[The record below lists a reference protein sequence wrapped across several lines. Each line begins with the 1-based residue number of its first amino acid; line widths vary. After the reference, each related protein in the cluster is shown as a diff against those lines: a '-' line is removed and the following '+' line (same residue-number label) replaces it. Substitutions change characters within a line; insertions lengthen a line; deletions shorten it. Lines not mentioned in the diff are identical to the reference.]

1 MVNPL
6 QSLRLPL
13 GHPLVEKLCDK
24 SLKDGVKF
32 NEEIPINFKKEVL
45 EEDKIKFKQALRV
58 LHAIVNNET
67 SLRYLSEENQKFI
80 EDLAQAKKIAN
91 EQIEK
96 TLEIV
101 STSDVDVD
109 FEKFKNLMLNVDFVA
124 VGLKSYSQSQLLDLN
139 GGHWDLE
146 VPGLSKERVTFR
158 FDNLPKDSS
167 DKEMDFYARSS
178 LKDLNKGVVAIDF
191 GTKSTTASYMDKMGT
206 YRLLSIGGL
215 VDDASLTK
223 FENPTIMEFRHKEK
237 FITGYDALDHRPF
250 TEKNDIEVAQE
261 AQKNAAGVKGNDL
274 YRFFSQLKQ
283 WAGADEKLNFRDFK
297 EDFSLES
304 FTNCTDFNP
313 IEIYAYYI
321 GRCINNMHNGVF
333 LKYFLS
339 YPIKYEKH
347 QAEKIRE
354 SFEKGLKKSLPRHV
368 FDDEKTAKTFKVEL
382 RASEPCAY
390 AISALKSYGFF
401 KSDKLDK
408 SIYYGVFDFGGGT
421 TDFDFGKW
429 EKSANPK
436 FLYKM
441 THFSSGGD
449 KYLGGENLLEL
460 LAWETYA
467 KNFQELKAK
476 DVVIAKPNYD
486 RIDTQRFGSFM
497 QNSSGARLNLQT
509 IASQLRPFLENLD
522 ANIIE
527 AIEENE
533 NFEIEG
539 FEKDLKAQL
548 LDRNGVETD
557 CDLKVDCKELL
568 NLLKDKINEGVANF
582 FAGFSKVMA
591 ENIIEAI
598 EENENFEIEGFEKD
612 LKAQLL
618 DRNGVETDCD
628 LKVDCK
634 ELLNLLKD
642 KINEG
647 VANFFAGFSKVMAE
661 NIDDQCRAFHIFL
674 GGNAS
679 RSVLVKQA
687 FENAKEKQLKDYH
700 QKTSKDDFKFIIY
713 EPLGTEASDKQI
725 LELTGEDVSNTPAYL
740 KPTSKTGVAF
750 GLLESR
756 DKAKGIERL
765 SISSNPVFKYDLGIE
780 IEGKFHAKIHRDS
793 LKPNEYQIFQTKE
806 EWGGFDELEIRYS
819 DKSLANTNTLNIQ
832 DTQMI
837 CIALEEVEEVDVK
850 VCCVDSQS
858 IKVGL
863 FKDGQL
869 IYESEVEK
877 L

>member
-1 MVNPL
+1 MVKEK
-6 QSLRLPL
+6 SLELPL
-13 GHPLVEKLCDK
+13 GHPLVEKLCDR

-32 NEEIPINFKKEVL
+32 NEEIPIHFKKEVS
-45 EEDKIKFKQALRV
+45 EEEKIKFKQALRA
-58 LHAIVNNET
+58 LHAIVNNEA
-67 SLRYLSEENQKFI
+67 SSRYLSDENQKFI
-80 EDLAQAKKIAN
+80 EGLAQADKITN
-91 EQIEK
+91 EKIEK

-101 STSDVDVD
+101 SYSDVDVD
-109 FEKFKNLMLNVDFVA
+109 LEKFSDMMLNVDNIA
-124 VGLKSYSQSQLLDLN
+124 VGLKSYSQSQLLDLD

-146 VPGLSKERVTFR
+146 APSAPKERVTFR
-158 FDNLPKDSS
+158 FDNLPKDNSN
-167 DKEMDFYARSS
+167 KEMDFYARSS
-178 LKDLNKGVVAIDF
+178 LKDLKKGVVAIDF
-191 GTKSTTASYMDKMGT
+191 GTKSTTASYMDETGT

-223 FENPTIMEFRHKEK
+223 FENPTIMEFRHKKK
-237 FITGYDALDHRPF
+237 FLKDYNALNHRPF
-250 TEKNDIEVAQE
+250 TEKNDIEVAHE

-283 WAGADEKLNFRDFK
+283 WAGADEKQNFRDFK

-304 FTNCTDFNP
+304 FANCTDFNP

-321 GRCINNMHNGVF
+321 GRCINNMQNGVF

-354 SFEKGLKKSLPRHV
+354 SFERGLKKSLPRHV

-401 KSDKLDK
+401 KSEKLDK
-408 SIYYGVFDFGGGT
+408 PVYYGVFDFGGGT

-436 FLYKM
+436 FAYKM

-460 LAWETYA
+460 LAFEAYGQ
-467 KNFQELKAK
+467 NFQTLKAK
-476 DVVIAKPNYD
+476 DIVIAKPNYD

-497 QNSSGARLNLQT
+497 QNSREARLNLQE
-509 IASQLRPFLENLD
+509 IASTLRPFLENLD

-533 NFEIEG
+533 EFSIEG
-539 FEKDLKAQL
+539 FEKEFKATL
-548 LDRNGVETD
+548 FNRDGTGTE
-557 CDLKVDCKELL
+557 
-568 NLLKDKINEGVANF
+568 
-582 FAGFSKVMA
+582 
-591 ENIIEAI
+591 
-598 EENENFEIEGFEKD
+598 
-612 LKAQLL
+612 
-618 DRNGVETDCD
+618 CD

-687 FENAKEKQLKDYH
+687 FENAKEKQLKDYQ

-713 EPLGTEASDKQI
+713 EPLGTEKSDKQI
-725 LELTGEDVSNTPAYL
+725 LELTGKDAFEAWGGHG
-740 KPTSKTGVAF
+740 KPTCKTGVAF

-756 DKAKGIERL
+756 NKPNGIEMP
-765 SISSNPVFKYDLGIE
+765 SIDSNPVFKYDLGVE
-780 IEGKFHAKIHRDS
+780 KEGNFHIKISRDS

-819 DKSLANTNTLNIQ
+819 DKPLANTNTLNIQ

-837 CIALEEVEEVDVK
+837 FIALEEVEEVDVK

>member
-1 MVNPL
+1 MANPL
-6 QSLRLPL
+6 QSLRLPI
-13 GHPLVEKLCDK
+13 GHPLVEKLCELFLNNK
-24 SLKDGVKF
+24 AAF
-32 NEEIPINFKKEVL
+32 NEKSKVNFKEEVSKE
-45 EEDKIKFKQALRV
+45 DQIKFKQALQV

-67 SLRYLSEENQKFI
+67 FLRYLSDENPKFI
-80 EDLAQAKKIAN
+80 EDLAQNLVQDKKITN
-91 EQIEK
+91 EKIEK
-96 TLEIV
+96 TLEFV
-101 STSDVDVD
+101 SDNYVYVD
-109 FEKFKNLMLNVDFVA
+109 FEKFKELMLNVDSVA

-146 VPGLSKERVTFR
+146 VHSLSKESVTFR
-158 FDNLPKDSS
+158 FDNLDSNN
-167 DKEMDFYARSS
+167 KEMNFYARSS

-191 GTKSTTASYMDKMGT
+191 GTKSTTASYMDKTGT

-215 VDDASLTK
+215 VDDASPTK
-223 FENPTIMEFRHKEK
+223 FENPTIVEFRHKEN
-237 FITGYDALDHRPF
+237 FLNAYNALDHRPF
-250 TEKNDIEVAQE
+250 TEKNDMEVAHE

-283 WAGADEKLNFRDFK
+283 WAGADEKQNFRDLI
-297 EDFSLES
+297 EDFPLES
-304 FTNCTDFNP
+304 FTNCTGFNP

-354 SFEKGLKKSLPRHV
+354 SFERGLKKSLPRHV
-368 FDDEKTAKTFKVEL
+368 FGDEKTAKTFKVEL

-401 KSDKLDK
+401 KSEKLDK
-408 SIYYGVFDFGGGT
+408 PVYYGVFDFGGGT

-429 EKSANPK
+429 EKSVSPK

-441 THFSSGGD
+441 THFSNGED

-460 LAWETYA
+460 LAFEAYA

-476 DVVIAKPNYD
+476 DIVIAKPNYD

-497 QNSSGARLNLQT
+497 QNSREARLNLQT
-509 IASQLRPFLENLD
+509 IASKLRPFLENLD
-522 ANIIE
+522 ADIIE

-533 NFEIEG
+533 EFSIEG
-539 FEKDLKAQL
+539 FEKDFKTML
-548 LDRNGVETD
+548 LDRNGVET
-557 CDLKVDCKELL
+557 E
-568 NLLKDKINEGVANF
+568 
-582 FAGFSKVMA
+582 
-591 ENIIEAI
+591 
-598 EENENFEIEGFEKD
+598 
-612 LKAQLL
+612 
-618 DRNGVETDCD
+618 CD

-679 RSVLVKQA
+679 KSVLVKQA
-687 FENAKEKQLKDYH
+687 FENAKEKQLKDYK
-700 QKTSKDDFKFIIY
+700 QKTSKNDFKFIIY
-713 EPLGTEASDKQI
+713 EPLGTEKSDKQI
-725 LELTGEDVSNTPAYL
+725 LELTGEDISNTPAYL
-740 KPTSKTGVAF
+740 KPTCKTGVAF

-756 DKAKGIERL
+756 PKAGGIERP

-819 DKSLANTNTLNIQ
+819 DKTLANTNTLNIK

-837 CIALEEVEEVDVK
+837 SIALEEVEEVDVK

-863 FKDGQL
+863 FKDDQL

>member
-1 MVNPL
+1 MVNHL

-13 GHPLVEKLCDK
+13 GHPLVEELCKL

-32 NEEIPINFKKEVL
+32 NEKSKVSYKEEVSK
-45 EEDKIKFKQALRV
+45 EDRTKFEQVLRV

-67 SLRYLSEENQKFI
+67 SLRYLSDENQKFI
-80 EDLAQAKKIAN
+80 EDLAQDKKITN

-109 FEKFKNLMLNVDFVA
+109 FEKFKELMLKVDSVA

-146 VPGLSKERVTFR
+146 VPSAPKESVTFR
-158 FDNLPKDSS
+158 FDNLPKDENN
-167 DKEMDFYARSS
+167 KEMNFYARSS

-191 GTKSTTASYMDKMGT
+191 GTKSTTASYVDKNGD

-215 VDDASLTK
+215 ADDASPTK
-223 FENPTIMEFRHKEK
+223 FENPTIMEFRCKENFLNAYK
-237 FITGYDALDHRPF
+237 ALDYRPF
-250 TEKNDIEVAQE
+250 TEKNDIEVAHE

-283 WAGADEKLNFRDFK
+283 WAGADEKQNFRDLI
-297 EDFSLES
+297 EDFPLES
-304 FTNCTDFNP
+304 FTNCTDLNP

-354 SFEKGLKKSLPRHV
+354 SFERGLKKSLPRHV
-368 FDDEKTAKTFKVEL
+368 FGDEKTAKTFKVEL

-408 SIYYGVFDFGGGT
+408 PVYYGVFDFGGGT

-429 EKSANPK
+429 EKSASPK

-460 LAWETYA
+460 LAWEVYA

-476 DVVIAKPNYD
+476 DIVIAKPNYD

-497 QNSSGARLNLQT
+497 QNSNTVCLNLQT
-509 IASQLRPFLENLD
+509 IASKLRPFLENLD
-522 ANIIE
+522 ADIIE

-533 NFEIEG
+533 EFSIEG
-539 FEKDLKAQL
+539 FEKDFKTML
-548 LDRNGVETD
+548 LDRNGVETE
-557 CDLKVDCKELL
+557 CDLKVDCKEIL
-568 NLLKDKINEGVANF
+568 
-582 FAGFSKVMA
+582 S
-591 ENIIEAI
+591 
-598 EENENFEIEGFEKD
+598 
-612 LKAQLL
+612 
-618 DRNGVETDCD
+618 
-628 LKVDCK
+628 
-634 ELLNLLKD
+634 LLKD

-661 NIDDQCRAFHIFL
+661 NIDPQCNEFYIFL

-679 RSVLVKQA
+679 KSVLVKQA

-713 EPLGTEASDKQI
+713 EPLGTEKSDKQI
-725 LELTGEDVSNTPAYL
+725 LELTGEDVSKIPPYL
-740 KPTSKTGVAF
+740 KPTCKTGVAF

-756 DKAKGIERL
+756 PKAGGIERP

-806 EWGGFDELEIRYS
+806 ERGGFDELEIRYS
-819 DKSLANTNTLNIQ
+819 DKFLANTNTLNIQ

-837 CIALEEVEEVDVK
+837 FIALEEHEEVDVK

-863 FKDGQL
+863 FKDNQL
-869 IYESEVEK
+869 IYESEAEK

>member
-1 MVNPL
+1 MVESL
-6 QSLRLPL
+6 QSLRLPI
-13 GHPLVEKLCDK
+13 GHPLVEILCKL
-24 SLKDGVKF
+24 SLNNKAAF
-32 NEEIPINFKKEVL
+32 NEEAPINFKKEVS
-45 EEDKIKFKQALRV
+45 EEENIKFKQAIRV
-58 LHAIVNNET
+58 LHAIANNET
-67 SLRYLSEENQKFI
+67 SLRYLSDENQKFI
-80 EDLAQAKKIAN
+80 EDLVQAKKIAN

-101 STSDVDVD
+101 SYSDVDVD
-109 FEKFKNLMLNVDFVA
+109 FEKFKEFMLNVDSVA

-146 VPGLSKERVTFR
+146 APSTPKESVTFR

-167 DKEMDFYARSS
+167 GKEMDFYARSS

-191 GTKSTTASYMDKMGT
+191 GTKSTTASYMDENGE

-215 VDDASLTK
+215 VDDTSLTK
-223 FENPTIMEFRHKEK
+223 FENPTIMEFRHRKK
-237 FITGYDALDHRPF
+237 FITEYNVLDHHPF
-250 TEKNDIEVAQE
+250 TEKNDIEVAHE
-261 AQKNAAGVKGNDL
+261 AQKNLSNTQGNHL

-283 WAGADEKLNFRDFK
+283 WAGADEKQNFKDFK
-297 EDFSLES
+297 EDFPLES

-354 SFEKGLKKSLPRHV
+354 SFERGLKKSLPRHV

-401 KSDKLDK
+401 KSEKLDK
-408 SIYYGVFDFGGGT
+408 PIYYGVFDFGGGT

-429 EKSANPK
+429 EKSASPK

-441 THFSSGGD
+441 THFSNGGD

-460 LAWETYA
+460 LAFEAYGQ
-467 KNFQELKAK
+467 NFQTLKEK
-476 DVVIAKPNYD
+476 DIAIAKPNYD

-497 QNSSGARLNLQT
+497 QNSNTALLNLQE
-509 IASQLRPFLENLD
+509 IASTLRPFLENLD
-522 ANIIE
+522 ADIIE

-533 NFEIEG
+533 EFNIEG
-539 FEKDLKAQL
+539 FEKDFKTML
-548 LDRNGVETD
+548 LDRNGVETE

-568 NLLKDKINEGVANF
+568 KF
-582 FAGFSKVMA
+582 
-591 ENIIEAI
+591 
-598 EENENFEIEGFEKD
+598 
-612 LKAQLL
+612 
-618 DRNGVETDCD
+618 
-628 LKVDCK
+628 
-634 ELLNLLKD
+634 LKD

-661 NIDDQCRAFHIFL
+661 NIDPQCNEFYIFL

-687 FENAKEKQLKDYH
+687 FENAKEKQLKYYQ
-700 QKTSKDDFKFIIY
+700 QKTSKEDFTFILY

-725 LELTGEDVSNTPAYL
+725 LELTGEDISKIPPYL
-740 KPTSKTGVAF
+740 KATCKTGVAF

-756 DKAKGIERL
+756 PKAGGIERS
-765 SISSNPVFKYDLGIE
+765 SIDSNPVFKYDLGIE
-780 IEGKFHAKIHRDS
+780 REGKFHTRISRDS

-806 EWGGFDELEIRYS
+806 EWGGFDGLEIRYS
-819 DKSLANTNTLNIQ
+819 DKPLANTNTLDIE
-832 DTQMI
+832 DTQLI
-837 CIALEEVEEVDVK
+837 FIALEEHEEVDVK

-863 FKDGQL
+863 FKDDQL
-869 IYESEVEK
+869 IYESEAEK

>member
-13 GHPLVEKLCDK
+13 GHPLVEKLCK
-24 SLKDGVKF
+24 LSLNNNAAF
-32 NEEIPINFKKEVL
+32 NEKSEVNFKEEVSKE
-45 EEDKIKFKQALRV
+45 DRTKFEQALRV

-67 SLRYLSEENQKFI
+67 SLRYLSDENQKLI
-80 EDLAQAKKIAN
+80 EDLAQNLVQDKKITN
-91 EQIEK
+91 EKIEK

-101 STSDVDVD
+101 SYSDVDVD
-109 FEKFKNLMLNVDFVA
+109 FEAFKEMMLEVDFVA
-124 VGLKSYSQSQLLDLN
+124 VGLKSYDKGLLTDLN
-139 GGHWDLE
+139 RGHWDLE
-146 VPGLSKERVTFR
+146 VPSAPKESVTFR
-158 FDNLPKDSS
+158 FDNLSKDENN
-167 DKEMDFYARSS
+167 KEMNFYARSS

-191 GTKSTTASYMDKMGT
+191 GTKSTTAAYMDENGK

-215 VDDASLTK
+215 VDDASLEK
-223 FENPTIMEFRHKEK
+223 YENPTIMEFRHRKK
-237 FITGYDALDHRPF
+237 FITEYNALDHRPF

-274 YRFFSQLKQ
+274 YRFFSKLKQ
-283 WAGADEKLNFRDFK
+283 WAGADEKQNFRDFK

-460 LAWETYA
+460 LAFEAYA
-467 KNFQELKAK
+467 KNFQTLKAK
-476 DVVIAKPNYD
+476 DIVIAKPNYD

-497 QNSSGARLNLQT
+497 QNSSGAHLNLQT

-533 NFEIEG
+533 EFEIED
-539 FEKDLKAQL
+539 FKKDDIKAQL
-548 LDRNGVETD
+548 LDRNGVETE

-568 NLLKDKINEGVANF
+568 SLLKDKI
-582 FAGFSKVMA
+582 
-591 ENIIEAI
+591 
-598 EENENFEIEGFEKD
+598 D
-612 LKAQLL
+612 
-618 DRNGVETDCD
+618 
-628 LKVDCK
+628 
-634 ELLNLLKD
+634 
-642 KINEG
+642 EG

-661 NIDDQCRAFHIFL
+661 NIDDQCRAFHVFL

-700 QKTSKDDFKFIIY
+700 QKTSKNDFKFIIY

-740 KPTSKTGVAF
+740 KPTCKTGVAF

-756 DKAKGIERL
+756 DKAKGIEIP

-837 CIALEEVEEVDVK
+837 SIALEEHEEVDVK

-863 FKDGQL
+863 FKDNQL

>member
-1 MVNPL
+1 MVNHL
-6 QSLRLPL
+6 KSLELPL
-13 GHPLVEKLCDK
+13 GHPLVEKLCDR

-32 NEEIPINFKKEVL
+32 NEKSEPNFKKEVL
-45 EEDKIKFKQALRV
+45 EEDKIKFNKALRV
-58 LHAIVNNET
+58 LHAIANNET
-67 SLRYLSEENQKFI
+67 SLRYLSDDNQKFL
-80 EDLAQAKKIAN
+80 EDLAQAKKITN

-101 STSDVDVD
+101 SYSDVDVG
-109 FEKFKNLMLNVDFVA
+109 FEAFKDLMLKVDSVA
-124 VGLKSYSQSQLLDLN
+124 VGVGIYSQSQLLDLD

-146 VPGLSKERVTFR
+146 VPSVPKERVTFR
-158 FDNLPKDSS
+158 FDNLDSNG
-167 DKEMDFYARSS
+167 KEMDFYARSS

-191 GTKSTTASYMDKMGT
+191 GTKSTAASYMDETGT

-215 VDDASLTK
+215 VDDASPTK
-223 FENPTIMEFRHKEK
+223 FENPTIMEFKRRGK
-237 FITGYDALDHRPF
+237 FITEYDALDHRPF
-250 TEKNDIEVAQE
+250 TGHDDIEVAHE

-274 YRFFSQLKQ
+274 YRFFSKLKQ
-283 WAGADEKLNFRDFK
+283 WAGADEKQNFRDLI

-304 FTNCTDFNP
+304 FTNCTGFNP

-321 GRCINNMHNGVF
+321 GRSINNMENGVF
-333 LKYFLS
+333 LKYFLY

-354 SFEKGLKKSLPRHV
+354 SFERGLKKSLPRHV

-401 KSDKLDK
+401 KSEKLDK
-408 SIYYGVFDFGGGT
+408 PVYYGVFDFGGGT

-429 EKSANPK
+429 EKSASPK

-449 KYLGGENLLEL
+449 KYLGGENLLEW
-460 LAWETYA
+460 LAWEVYA
-467 KNFQELKAK
+467 KNFQTLKEK
-476 DVVIAKPNYD
+476 DIVIAKPNYD

-533 NFEIEG
+533 NFEIKG
-539 FEKDLKAQL
+539 FEKDFKAML
-548 LDRNGVETD
+548 LDRNGVETE

-568 NLLKDKINEGVANF
+568 SLLKGKIE
-582 FAGFSKVMA
+582 
-591 ENIIEAI
+591 
-598 EENENFEIEGFEKD
+598 
-612 LKAQLL
+612 
-618 DRNGVETDCD
+618 
-628 LKVDCK
+628 
-634 ELLNLLKD
+634 
-642 KINEG
+642 EG

-700 QKTSKDDFKFIIY
+700 QKTSKNDFKFIIY
-713 EPLGTEASDKQI
+713 EPLGTEKSDKQI

-740 KPTSKTGVAF
+740 KPTCKTGVAF

-756 DKAKGIERL
+756 DKAKGIEMP

-819 DKSLANTNTLNIQ
+819 DKSLANTNTLDIK

-837 CIALEEVEEVDVK
+837 SIALEEVEEVDVK

>member
-1 MVNPL
+1 MVTPL
-6 QSLRLPL
+6 KSLKLPI
-13 GHPLVEKLCDK
+13 GHPLVEKLCEL
-24 SLKDGVKF
+24 SLNNKAAF
-32 NEEIPINFKKEVL
+32 NEKSGVNFKEEVSKE
-45 EEDKIKFKQALRV
+45 DRTKFEQALRV

-67 SLRYLSEENQKFI
+67 SLKYLSDDNQKFL
-80 EDLAQAKKIAN
+80 EDLAQAEKITN

-96 TLEIV
+96 ALEIV
-101 STSDVDVD
+101 SYSDVDVD
-109 FEKFKNLMLNVDFVA
+109 FEAFKELMLNVDSVA
-124 VGLKSYSQSQLLDLN
+124 VGLKSYSQSQLLDLD

-146 VPGLSKERVTFR
+146 APGLSKESVTFR
-158 FDNLPKDSS
+158 FDNLPKDEKS
-167 DKEMDFYARSS
+167 KEMNFYARSS
-178 LKDLNKGVVAIDF
+178 LKDLNKGGVVAIDF
-191 GTKSTTASYMDKMGT
+191 GTKSTTASYMDKNGD

-237 FITGYDALDHRPF
+237 FLKDYNALDHRPF
-250 TEKNDIEVAQE
+250 TEKNDIEVTHE

-283 WAGADEKLNFRDFK
+283 WAGADEKRNFRDFEK
-297 EDFSLES
+297 DFSLES

-313 IEIYAYYI
+313 IEIYAYCI
-321 GRCINNMHNGVF
+321 GRCINNMENGVF

-382 RASEPCAY
+382 KASEPCAY

-401 KSDKLDK
+401 KSEKLDK
-408 SIYYGVFDFGGGT
+408 PVYYGVFDFGGGT

-436 FLYKM
+436 FFYKM
-441 THFSSGGD
+441 THFSSGED

-460 LAWETYA
+460 LAFEAYA

-476 DVVIAKPNYD
+476 DIVIAKPNYD

-497 QNSSGARLNLQT
+497 QNSREACLNLQT
-509 IASQLRPFLENLD
+509 IASKLRPFLENLD
-522 ANIIE
+522 ADIIE
-527 AIEENE
+527 AIEESE
-533 NFEIEG
+533 EFEIEG
-539 FEKDLKAQL
+539 FEKEFKVQL
-548 LDRNGVETD
+548 FDRNGGNSISVED
-557 CDLKVDCKELL
+557 FKVDYKELL
-568 NLLKDKINEGVANF
+568 NLLKGKIDDGVANF
-582 FAGFSKVMA
+582 FAGFSKVM
-591 ENIIEAI
+591 
-598 EENENFEIEGFEKD
+598 
-612 LKAQLL
+612 
-618 DRNGVETDCD
+618 T
-628 LKVDCK
+628 
-634 ELLNLLKD
+634 
-642 KINEG
+642 
-647 VANFFAGFSKVMAE
+647 E

-679 RSVLVKQA
+679 KSVLVKQA
-687 FENAKEKQLKDYH
+687 FENAKEKQLKDYK
-700 QKTSKDDFKFIIY
+700 QKTSKDDFTFIIY
-713 EPLGTEASDKQI
+713 EPLGTEKSDKQI

-740 KPTSKTGVAF
+740 KPTCKTGVAF

-756 DKAKGIERL
+756 PKAGGIERP
-765 SISSNPVFKYDLGIE
+765 SIDSNPVFKYDLGIE
-780 IEGKFHAKIHRDS
+780 REGKFHTRISRDS

-806 EWGGFDELEIRYS
+806 EWGGFDGLEIRYS
-819 DKSLANTNTLNIQ
+819 DKPLANTNTLDIE
-832 DTQMI
+832 DTQLI
-837 CIALEEVEEVDVK
+837 FIALEEHEEVDVK
-850 VCCVDSQS
+850 VCSIDSQS

-869 IYESEVEK
+869 IYESEAEK

>member
-1 MVNPL
+1 MVKEK
-6 QSLRLPL
+6 SLELPL
-13 GHPLVEKLCDK
+13 SHPLVEKLCDL

-32 NEEIPINFKKEVL
+32 NEKSEPNFKKEVL

-58 LHAIVNNET
+58 LHAIANNEA
-67 SLRYLSEENQKFI
+67 SLRYLSDDNQKFL
-80 EDLAQAKKIAN
+80 ENLAQAEKIAN

-101 STSDVDVD
+101 SISDVDVD
-109 FEKFKNLMLNVDFVA
+109 FEKFKDLMLNVDNIA
-124 VGLKSYSQSQLLDLN
+124 VGVGSYSQSQLLDLN

-146 VPGLSKERVTFR
+146 VPSLPKERVTFR
-158 FDNLPKDSS
+158 FDNLPKDNNN
-167 DKEMDFYARSS
+167 KEMDFYARSS
-178 LKDLNKGVVAIDF
+178 LKDLKKGVVAIDF
-191 GTKSTTASYMDKMGT
+191 GTKSTTASYMDETGT
-206 YRLLSIGGL
+206 YRLLSIGGD

-223 FENPTIMEFRHKEK
+223 FENPTIVEFRHRGK

-250 TEKNDIEVAQE
+250 TEKNDMEVSHE

-283 WAGADEKLNFRDFK
+283 WAGADEKQNFRDLI
-297 EDFSLES
+297 EDFPLES

-321 GRCINNMHNGVF
+321 GRCINNMQNGVF

-339 YPIKYEKH
+339 YPIKYEEH

-354 SFEKGLKKSLPRHV
+354 SFERGLKKSLPRHV
-368 FDDEKTAKTFKVEL
+368 FDDEKTAKRFKVEL
-382 RASEPCAY
+382 KASEPCTY

-408 SIYYGVFDFGGGT
+408 PIYYGVFDFGGGT

-429 EKSANPK
+429 EKSASPK

-441 THFSSGGD
+441 THFSGGGD
-449 KYLGGENLLEL
+449 KYLGSENLLEL
-460 LAWETYA
+460 LAFEAYGQ
-467 KNFQELKAK
+467 NFQTLKEK
-476 DVVIAKPNYD
+476 DIVIAKPNYD

-497 QNSSGARLNLQT
+497 QNSSGARLNLQE
-509 IASQLRPFLENLD
+509 IASKLRPFLENLD
-522 ANIIE
+522 ADIIE

-533 NFEIEG
+533 NFEIEN
-539 FEKDLKAQL
+539 FEKDFKTMLF
-548 LDRNGVETD
+548 DRNGGNSISVED
-557 CDLKVDCKELL
+557 FKVDCKELL
-568 NLLKDKINEGVANF
+568 NLLKGKIE
-582 FAGFSKVMA
+582 
-591 ENIIEAI
+591 
-598 EENENFEIEGFEKD
+598 
-612 LKAQLL
+612 
-618 DRNGVETDCD
+618 
-628 LKVDCK
+628 
-634 ELLNLLKD
+634 
-642 KINEG
+642 EG

-661 NIDDQCRAFHIFL
+661 NIDDQCRSFHIFL

-687 FENAKEKQLKDYH
+687 FENAKEKQLKDYK

-740 KPTSKTGVAF
+740 KPTCKTGVAF

-756 DKAKGIERL
+756 PKAGGIERP
-765 SISSNPVFKYDLGIE
+765 SIDSNPVFKYDLGIE

-819 DKSLANTNTLNIQ
+819 DKALANTNTLDIK
-832 DTQMI
+832 DTQLI
-837 CIALEEVEEVDVK
+837 SIVLEEVEEVDVK

-869 IYESEVEK
+869 IYESEAEK

>member
-13 GHPLVEKLCDK
+13 GHPLVEKLCDL

-32 NEEIPINFKKEVL
+32 NEKSGVNFKEEVS
-45 EEDKIKFKQALRV
+45 EEDKIKFKQVLRV

-67 SLRYLSEENQKFI
+67 SLRYLSDENQKFL
-80 EDLAQAKKIAN
+80 EDLAQAKKITN
-91 EQIEK
+91 EKIEK

-101 STSDVDVD
+101 SYSDVDVD
-109 FEKFKNLMLNVDFVA
+109 FEKFKELMLNVDNIA
-124 VGLKSYSQSQLLDLN
+124 VGLKSYSQSQLLDLG

-146 VPGLSKERVTFR
+146 VPSASKESVTFR
-158 FDNLPKDSS
+158 FDNLDSS
-167 DKEMDFYARSS
+167 EKEMNFYARSS
-178 LKDLNKGVVAIDF
+178 LKDLKKGVVAIDF
-191 GTKSTTASYMDKMGT
+191 GTKSTTASYMDKNGD

-215 VDDASLTK
+215 VDDTSLTK
-223 FENPTIMEFRHKEK
+223 FENPTIMEFRYKEN
-237 FITGYDALDHRPF
+237 FLNAYNVLDHRPF
-250 TEKNDIEVAQE
+250 TEKNDIGVVHE
-261 AQKNAAGVKGNDL
+261 AQTNAAGVKGNGL
-274 YRFFSQLKQ
+274 YRFFSKLKQ
-283 WAGADEKLNFRDFK
+283 WAGADEKQNFRDLE

-321 GRCINNMHNGVF
+321 GRCINNMENGVF

-354 SFEKGLKKSLPRHV
+354 SFERGLKKSLPRHV
-368 FDDEKTAKTFKVEL
+368 FDDEKTAKTFKMEL

-401 KSDKLDK
+401 KSEKLDK
-408 SIYYGVFDFGGGT
+408 PIYYGVFDFGGGT

-429 EKSANPK
+429 EKSTSPK
-436 FLYKM
+436 FAYKM

-460 LAWETYA
+460 LAWEAYA
-467 KNFQELKAK
+467 KNFQTLKEK
-476 DVVIAKPNYD
+476 DIIIAKPNYD

-497 QNSSGARLNLQT
+497 QNSREVRLNLQE

-522 ANIIE
+522 ADIADIIE

-533 NFEIEG
+533 KFSIED
-539 FEKDLKAQL
+539 FEKDFKTTL
-548 LDRNGVETD
+548 LDRNGVET
-557 CDLKVDCKELL
+557 E
-568 NLLKDKINEGVANF
+568 
-582 FAGFSKVMA
+582 
-591 ENIIEAI
+591 
-598 EENENFEIEGFEKD
+598 
-612 LKAQLL
+612 
-618 DRNGVETDCD
+618 CD

-679 RSVLVKQA
+679 RSALVKQA
-687 FENAKEKQLKDYH
+687 FENAKEKQLKDYQ
-700 QKTSKDDFKFIIY
+700 QKTSKDDFTFIIY
-713 EPLGTEASDKQI
+713 EPLGTEKSDKQI
-725 LELTGEDVSNTPAYL
+725 LDLTGEYVSNTPAYL
-740 KPTSKTGVAF
+740 KPTCKTGVAF
-750 GLLESR
+750 WLLESR
-756 DKAKGIERL
+756 DKAKGIEMP

-793 LKPNEYQIFQTKE
+793 LKPNEYQIF
-806 EWGGFDELEIRYS
+806 
-819 DKSLANTNTLNIQ
+819 
-832 DTQMI
+832 
-837 CIALEEVEEVDVK
+837 
-850 VCCVDSQS
+850 
-858 IKVGL
+858 
-863 FKDGQL
+863 
-869 IYESEVEK
+869 
-877 L
+877 

>member
-13 GHPLVEKLCDK
+13 GHPLVEKLCK
-24 SLKDGVKF
+24 LSLNNKAAF
-32 NEEIPINFKKEVL
+32 NEKSGVNFKEEVSKE
-45 EEDKIKFKQALRV
+45 DQTKFKKALRV
-58 LHAIVNNET
+58 LETIKNNST
-67 SLRYLSEENQKFI
+67 SLRYLSDENQKFI
-80 EDLAQAKKIAN
+80 EDLEQDLAQDKKITN
-91 EQIEK
+91 EKIEK

-101 STSDVDVD
+101 SYSDVDVD
-109 FEKFKNLMLNVDFVA
+109 FENFKESMLNVDFVA

-146 VPGLSKERVTFR
+146 VPSASKESVTFR
-158 FDNLPKDSS
+158 FDNLPKDNK
-167 DKEMDFYARSS
+167 DKEMNFYARSS

-191 GTKSTTASYMDKMGT
+191 GTKSTTASYMDKTGT
-206 YRLLSIGGL
+206 YRLLSIGGN
-215 VDDASLTK
+215 VDNASLAK
-223 FENPTIMEFRHKEK
+223 FENPTIMEFRYKEN
-237 FITGYDALDHRPF
+237 FLNAYNALKHRPF
-250 TEKNDIEVAQE
+250 TEKNHIEVAHE
-261 AQKNAAGVKGNDL
+261 VQKNLLGAQSNHL

-321 GRCINNMHNGVF
+321 GRCINNMENGVF

-354 SFEKGLKKSLPRHV
+354 SFERGLKKSLPRHV

-401 KSDKLDK
+401 KSEKLDK
-408 SIYYGVFDFGGGT
+408 PVYYGVFDFGGGT

-436 FLYKM
+436 FAYKM

-460 LAWETYA
+460 LAWEVYA

-497 QNSSGARLNLQT
+497 QNSREACLNLQE
-509 IASQLRPFLENLD
+509 IASKLRPFLENLD
-522 ANIIE
+522 ADIIE

-533 NFEIEG
+533 NFEIEN
-539 FEKDLKAQL
+539 FEKDFKAML
-548 LDRNGVETD
+548 LDRNGVET
-557 CDLKVDCKELL
+557 E
-568 NLLKDKINEGVANF
+568 
-582 FAGFSKVMA
+582 
-591 ENIIEAI
+591 
-598 EENENFEIEGFEKD
+598 
-612 LKAQLL
+612 
-618 DRNGVETDCD
+618 CD

-679 RSVLVKQA
+679 KSVLVKQA
-687 FENAKEKQLKDYH
+687 FENAKEEQLKDYK
-700 QKTSKDDFKFIIY
+700 QKTSKEDFTFILY

-725 LELTGEDVSNTPAYL
+725 LELTGEDVSKIPPYL
-740 KPTSKTGVAF
+740 KPTCKTGVAF

-756 DKAKGIERL
+756 DKAKGIEMP
-765 SISSNPVFKYDLGIE
+765 SIDSNPVFKYDLGIE

-819 DKSLANTNTLNIQ
+819 DKALANTNTLSIQ

-837 CIALEEVEEVDVK
+837 SIALEEHEEVDVK

-863 FKDGQL
+863 FKDDQL
-869 IYESEVEK
+869 IYESEAEK

>member
-1 MVNPL
+1 MVKPL
-6 QSLRLPL
+6 QSLELPL
-13 GHPLVEKLCDK
+13 GHPLVEKLCEL
-24 SLKDGVKF
+24 SLNNKAAF
-32 NEEIPINFKKEVL
+32 NEKIEVNFKEEVS

-67 SLRYLSEENQKFI
+67 SLRYLSDENQKFL
-80 EDLAQAKKIAN
+80 EDLAQAKKITN
-91 EQIEK
+91 EKIEK

-101 STSDVDVD
+101 STSDVHVD
-109 FEKFKNLMLNVDFVA
+109 FEKFKNLMLNVDSVA
-124 VGLKSYSQSQLLDLN
+124 VGLKSYSQNQLLDLD

-146 VPGLSKERVTFR
+146 APSTPKERVTFR
-158 FDNLPKDSS
+158 FDNLDPNG
-167 DKEMDFYARSS
+167 KEMHFYARSS
-178 LKDLNKGVVAIDF
+178 LKDLKKGVVAIDF
-191 GTKSTTASYMDKMGT
+191 GTKSTTASYMDETGT
-206 YRLLSIGGL
+206 YRLLSIGGD
-215 VDDASLTK
+215 VDDASPTK
-223 FENPTIMEFRHKEK
+223 FENPTIMEFRHIKK
-237 FITGYDALDHRPF
+237 FITEYDALDHRPF
-250 TEKNDIEVAQE
+250 TEKNDIEVAHE
-261 AQKNAAGVKGNDL
+261 AQKNASGVKGNDL
-274 YRFFSQLKQ
+274 YRFFSKLKQ
-283 WAGADEKLNFRDFK
+283 WAGADEKQNFRDL
-297 EDFSLES
+297 EENFSLES

-321 GRCINNMHNGVF
+321 GRCINNMENGVF

-354 SFEKGLKKSLPRHV
+354 SFERGLKKSLPRHV

-401 KSDKLDK
+401 KSEKLDK
-408 SIYYGVFDFGGGT
+408 PVYYGVFDFGGGT

-436 FLYKM
+436 FFYKM

-449 KYLGGENLLEL
+449 KYLGGENLLEW
-460 LAWETYA
+460 LAWEAYA

-476 DVVIAKPNYD
+476 DIVIAKPNYD

-533 NFEIEG
+533 NFEIEN
-539 FEKDLKAQL
+539 FEKDFKTMLF
-548 LDRNGVETD
+548 DRNGVETE

-568 NLLKDKINEGVANF
+568 SLLKGKIE
-582 FAGFSKVMA
+582 
-591 ENIIEAI
+591 
-598 EENENFEIEGFEKD
+598 
-612 LKAQLL
+612 
-618 DRNGVETDCD
+618 
-628 LKVDCK
+628 
-634 ELLNLLKD
+634 
-642 KINEG
+642 EG

-661 NIDDQCRAFHIFL
+661 NIDDQCRAFHVFL
-674 GGNAS
+674 GGNVS
-679 RSVLVKQA
+679 RSALVKQA

-700 QKTSKDDFKFIIY
+700 QKTSKNDFKFIIY
-713 EPLGTEASDKQI
+713 EPLGTEKSDKQI

-740 KPTSKTGVAF
+740 KPTCKTGVAF

-756 DKAKGIERL
+756 DKAKGIERP

-819 DKSLANTNTLNIQ
+819 DKSLANTNTLDIK

-837 CIALEEVEEVDVK
+837 SIALEEIEEVDVK

-863 FKDGQL
+863 FKDDQL

>member
-1 MVNPL
+1 MMVKEK
-6 QSLRLPL
+6 SLELPL
-13 GHPLVEKLCDK
+13 GHPLVEKLCDQ
-24 SLKDGVKF
+24 SLKDGVKS
-32 NEEIPINFKKEVL
+32 NEKIEPNFKKEVP

-58 LHAIVNNET
+58 LHVIVNNEA
-67 SLRYLSEENQKFI
+67 SSRYLSDDNQKFL
-80 EDLAQAKKIAN
+80 ESLAQAEKIAN

-101 STSDVDVD
+101 SDSDVDVG
-109 FEKFKNLMLNVDFVA
+109 FEAFKDLMLNVDNIA
-124 VGLKSYSQSQLLDLN
+124 VGLKSYSQSQLFDLD

-146 VPGLSKERVTFR
+146 APSLPKERVTFR
-158 FDNLPKDSS
+158 FDNLDPS

-178 LKDLNKGVVAIDF
+178 LKDLKKGVVAIDF
-191 GTKSTTASYMDKMGT
+191 GTKSTTASYMDETGT
-206 YRLLSIGGL
+206 YRLLSIGGD
-215 VDDASLTK
+215 VDDASPTK
-223 FENPTIMEFRHKEK
+223 FENPTIVEFRHRKK
-237 FITGYDALDHRPF
+237 FITEYNALDHRPF
-250 TEKNDIEVAQE
+250 TEHNDIEVAHE
-261 AQKNAAGVKGNDL
+261 SQKNAEGVKGNDL
-274 YRFFSQLKQ
+274 YRFFSKLKQ
-283 WAGADEKLNFRDFK
+283 WAGADEKQNFRDLE

-304 FTNCTDFNP
+304 FTHCTDFNP

-354 SFEKGLKKSLPRHV
+354 SFERGLKKSLLRHV

-382 RASEPCAY
+382 KASEPCAY

-401 KSDKLDK
+401 KSEKLDK
-408 SIYYGVFDFGGGT
+408 PIYYGVFDFGGGT

-460 LAWETYA
+460 LAFEAYA
-467 KNFQELKAK
+467 QNFQTLKEK
-476 DVVIAKPNYD
+476 DIAIAKPNYD

-497 QNSSGARLNLQT
+497 QNSREARLNLQE
-509 IASQLRPFLENLD
+509 IASKLRPFLENLD
-522 ANIIE
+522 AHIIE

-533 NFEIEG
+533 EFSIEG
-539 FEKDLKAQL
+539 FEKDDIKAQL
-548 LDRNGVETD
+548 FDRNEVET
-557 CDLKVDCKELL
+557 E
-568 NLLKDKINEGVANF
+568 
-582 FAGFSKVMA
+582 
-591 ENIIEAI
+591 
-598 EENENFEIEGFEKD
+598 
-612 LKAQLL
+612 
-618 DRNGVETDCD
+618 CD

-679 RSVLVKQA
+679 RSVLVKQV
-687 FENAKEKQLKDYH
+687 FENAKEKQLKDYK
-700 QKTSKDDFKFIIY
+700 QKTSKDDFTFIIY

-740 KPTSKTGVAF
+740 KPTCKTGVAF

-756 DKAKGIERL
+756 DKAKGIEMP

-837 CIALEEVEEVDVK
+837 FIALEEVEEVDVK

-863 FKDGQL
+863 FKDDQL
-869 IYESEVEK
+869 IYESEAEK

>member
-1 MVNPL
+1 MVTPL
-6 QSLRLPL
+6 KSLKLPI
-13 GHPLVEKLCDK
+13 GHPLVGILCKL
-24 SLKDGVKF
+24 SLNNKAVF
-32 NEEIPINFKKEVL
+32 NEEAPINFKKEVS
-45 EEDKIKFKQALRV
+45 EEEKIKFKQALRA
-58 LHAIVNNET
+58 LHAIVNNEA
-67 SLRYLSEENQKFI
+67 SSRYLSDDNQKFI
-80 EDLAQAKKIAN
+80 EGLAQADKITN
-91 EQIEK
+91 ELVEK

-101 STSDVDVD
+101 SDSDVDVD
-109 FEKFKNLMLNVDFVA
+109 FEAFNNAMHDVDNIA
-124 VGLKSYSQSQLLDLN
+124 VGLKSYSQSQLLDLD

-146 VPGLSKERVTFR
+146 APSVPKERVTFR
-158 FDNLPKDSS
+158 FDNLPKDSNN
-167 DKEMDFYARSS
+167 KEMNFYARSS

-191 GTKSTTASYMDKMGT
+191 GTKSTTASYMDKNGA

-223 FENPTIMEFRHKEK
+223 FENPTIMEFRYKENFLNAYK
-237 FITGYDALDHRPF
+237 ALDHRPF
-250 TEKNDIEVAQE
+250 TEKDHIEVAQE

-274 YRFFSQLKQ
+274 YRFFSKLKQ
-283 WAGADEKLNFRDFK
+283 WAGADEKQNFRDLI
-297 EDFSLES
+297 EDFPLES

-313 IEIYAYYI
+313 IEIYAYCI
-321 GRCINNMHNGVF
+321 GRCINNMENGVF

-339 YPIKYEKH
+339 YPVKYEKH

-354 SFEKGLKKSLPRHV
+354 SFERGLKKSLPRHV

-382 RASEPCAY
+382 KASEPCAY
-390 AISALKSYGFF
+390 AINALKSYGFD
-401 KSDKLDK
+401 KSAKLDK
-408 SIYYGVFDFGGGT
+408 PIYYGVFDFGGGT

-436 FLYKM
+436 FAYKM

-460 LAWETYA
+460 LAFEAYGQ
-467 KNFQELKAK
+467 NFQTLKEK
-476 DVVIAKPNYD
+476 DIVIAKPNYD
-486 RIDTQRFGSFM
+486 GIDTQRFGSFM
-497 QNSSGARLNLQT
+497 QKSREACLNLQT
-509 IASQLRPFLENLD
+509 IASNLRPFLENLD
-522 ANIIE
+522 AHIIE

-533 NFEIEG
+533 EFEIEG
-539 FEKDLKAQL
+539 FEKGSKITLF
-548 LDRNGVETD
+548 DRNGVETE
-557 CDLKVDCKELL
+557 CDLKVDY
-568 NLLKDKINEGVANF
+568 
-582 FAGFSKVMA
+582 
-591 ENIIEAI
+591 
-598 EENENFEIEGFEKD
+598 
-612 LKAQLL
+612 
-618 DRNGVETDCD
+618 
-628 LKVDCK
+628 K

-661 NIDDQCRAFHIFL
+661 NIDDECRAFHIFL

-687 FENAKEKQLKDYH
+687 FENAKEKQLKDYQ
-700 QKTSKDDFKFIIY
+700 QKTSKDDFTFIIY
-713 EPLGTEASDKQI
+713 DPLGTEKSDKQI
-725 LELTGEDVSNTPAYL
+725 LELTGEDVSKIPPYL
-740 KPTSKTGVAF
+740 KPTCKTGVAF

-756 DKAKGIERL
+756 PKAGGIEMP

-780 IEGKFHAKIHRDS
+780 IERKFHAKIHRDS

-806 EWGGFDELEIRYS
+806 KWGGFDGLEIRYS

-837 CIALEEVEEVDVK
+837 SIVLEEVEEVDVK

>member
-13 GHPLVEKLCDK
+13 GHPLIEKLCK
-24 SLKDGVKF
+24 LSLNNKAAF
-32 NEEIPINFKKEVL
+32 NEKSKVNFKEEVSD
-45 EEDKIKFKQALRV
+45 EDKIKFKQALRV

-67 SLRYLSEENQKFI
+67 SLRYLSGENQKFI
-80 EDLAQAKKIAN
+80 EDLAQDKKITN
-91 EQIEK
+91 EKIEK

-101 STSDVDVD
+101 SDSDVYVD
-109 FEKFKNLMLNVDFVA
+109 FEKFKEFMLKVDSVA

-146 VPGLSKERVTFR
+146 VPSAPKESVTFR
-158 FDNLPKDSS
+158 FDNLDSNN
-167 DKEMDFYARSS
+167 KEMHFYARSS

-191 GTKSTTASYMDKMGT
+191 GTKSTTASYMDETGT

-215 VDDASLTK
+215 VDDASPTK
-223 FENPTIMEFRHKEK
+223 FENPTIMEFRHKEN
-237 FITGYDALDHRPF
+237 FLNAYNALDHRPF
-250 TEKNDIEVAQE
+250 TEKNDIEVAHE
-261 AQKNAAGVKGNDL
+261 AQKNAVGVKGNDL

-283 WAGADEKLNFRDFK
+283 WAGADEKQNFRDLI

-401 KSDKLDK
+401 KSEKLDK
-408 SIYYGVFDFGGGT
+408 PIYYGVFDFGGGT

-436 FLYKM
+436 FAYKM

-460 LAWETYA
+460 LAFEAYA
-467 KNFQELKAK
+467 QNFQELKAK
-476 DVVIAKPNYD
+476 DIVIAKPNYD

-497 QNSSGARLNLQT
+497 QNSREARLNLQT

-522 ANIIE
+522 ADIIE

-533 NFEIEG
+533 NFEIKD
-539 FEKDLKAQL
+539 FEKDFKVQL
-548 LDRNGVETD
+548 FDRNGVETE

-568 NLLKDKINEGVANF
+568 SLLKDKI
-582 FAGFSKVMA
+582 
-591 ENIIEAI
+591 
-598 EENENFEIEGFEKD
+598 D
-612 LKAQLL
+612 
-618 DRNGVETDCD
+618 D
-628 LKVDCK
+628 
-634 ELLNLLKD
+634 
-642 KINEG
+642 G

-661 NIDDQCRAFHIFL
+661 NIDDECRAFHIFL

-687 FENAKEKQLKDYH
+687 FENAKEKQLKDYK
-700 QKTSKDDFKFIIY
+700 QKTSKDDFIFIIY
-713 EPLGTEASDKQI
+713 EPLGTEKSDKQI

-740 KPTSKTGVAF
+740 KPTCKTGVAF

-756 DKAKGIERL
+756 NKAQGIEML
-765 SISSNPVFKYDLGIE
+765 SIDSNPVFKYDLGIE
-780 IEGKFHAKIHRDS
+780 REGKFHAKIHRDS

-819 DKSLANTNTLNIQ
+819 DKALANTNTLNIK

-837 CIALEEVEEVDVK
+837 SIALEEVEEVDVK

>member
-1 MVNPL
+1 MVTPL

-13 GHPLVEKLCDK
+13 GHPLVEKLCEK
-24 SLKDGVKF
+24 SLKDGVAF
-32 NEEIPINFKKEVL
+32 NEKSGVNFKEEVSKE
-45 EEDKIKFKQALRV
+45 DRTKFEKALRV

-80 EDLAQAKKIAN
+80 EDLAQDKKITN
-91 EQIEK
+91 EKIEK

-109 FEKFKNLMLNVDFVA
+109 FEEFKDLMLKVDSEA
-124 VGLKSYSQSQLLDLN
+124 VGLKSYSQSRLLDLD

-146 VPGLSKERVTFR
+146 VPSAPKESVTFR
-158 FDNLPKDSS
+158 FDNLPKDNNG
-167 DKEMDFYARSS
+167 KEMNFYARSS
-178 LKDLNKGVVAIDF
+178 LKDLNKGGVVAIDF
-191 GTKSTTASYMDKMGT
+191 GTKSTTASYMDKNGD

-237 FITGYDALDHRPF
+237 FITKYDALDHRPF
-250 TEKNDIEVAQE
+250 TEKNDIEMSHE
-261 AQKNAAGVKGNDL
+261 AQKNTKGVKGNDL
-274 YRFFSQLKQ
+274 YRFFSKLKQ
-283 WAGADEKLNFRDFK
+283 WAGADEKQNFRDLI

-321 GRCINNMHNGVF
+321 GRCINNMENGVF

-354 SFEKGLKKSLPRHV
+354 SFERGLKKSLPRHV

-401 KSDKLDK
+401 KSEKLDK
-408 SIYYGVFDFGGGT
+408 PVYYGVFDFGGGT

-429 EKSANPK
+429 EKSTNPK
-436 FLYKM
+436 FFYKM

-449 KYLGGENLLEL
+449 KYLGGENLLGL
-460 LAWETYA
+460 LAWEAYA
-467 KNFQELKAK
+467 KNFQELKEK
-476 DVVIAKPNYD
+476 DIVIAKPNYD

-497 QNSSGARLNLQT
+497 QNSREARLNLQT
-509 IASQLRPFLENLD
+509 IASTLRPFLENLD
-522 ANIIE
+522 ADIVE

-533 NFEIEG
+533 EFSIEG
-539 FEKDLKAQL
+539 FEKDFKTMLF
-548 LDRNGVETD
+548 DRNGAQTECV
-557 CDLKVDCKELL
+557 LKVDCKELL
-568 NLLKDKINEGVANF
+568 NLLKDKINESVANF
-582 FAGFSKVMA
+582 FAGFS
-591 ENIIEAI
+591 
-598 EENENFEIEGFEKD
+598 
-612 LKAQLL
+612 
-618 DRNGVETDCD
+618 R
-628 LKVDCK
+628 
-634 ELLNLLKD
+634 
-642 KINEG
+642 
-647 VANFFAGFSKVMAE
+647 VMAE

-687 FENAKEKQLKDYH
+687 FENAKEKQLKDYK
-700 QKTSKDDFKFIIY
+700 QKTSKDDFTFIIY
-713 EPLGTEASDKQI
+713 EPLGTEKSDKQI

-740 KPTSKTGVAF
+740 KPTCKTGVAF
-750 GLLESR
+750 GLLGSR
-756 DKAKGIERL
+756 DGAKIEMP
-765 SISSNPVFKYDLGIE
+765 SISTNPVFKYDLGIE
-780 IEGKFHAKIHRDS
+780 IEGKFHAKIHRGS

-819 DKSLANTNTLNIQ
+819 DKALANTNTLNIQ

-837 CIALEEVEEVDVK
+837 SIALEEHEEVDVK

-863 FKDGQL
+863 FKDDQL

>member
-13 GHPLVEKLCDK
+13 GHPLVEKLCDL

-32 NEEIPINFKKEVL
+32 NEKSGVNFKEEVS
-45 EEDKIKFKQALRV
+45 EEDKIKFKQAMRV

-67 SLRYLSEENQKFI
+67 SLRYLSDENQKFL
-80 EDLAQAKKIAN
+80 EDLAQAKKITN
-91 EQIEK
+91 ELVEK

-101 STSDVDVD
+101 SYSDVDVD
-109 FEKFKNLMLNVDFVA
+109 FEKFKELMLNVDNIA
-124 VGLKSYSQSQLLDLN
+124 VGLKSYSQSQLLDLG

-146 VPGLSKERVTFR
+146 VPSTSKESVTFR
-158 FDNLPKDSS
+158 FDNLDSS
-167 DKEMDFYARSS
+167 EKEMNFYARSS
-178 LKDLNKGVVAIDF
+178 LKDLKKGVVAIDF
-191 GTKSTTASYMDKMGT
+191 GTKSTTASYMDKNGD

-215 VDDASLTK
+215 VDDTSLTK
-223 FENPTIMEFRHKEK
+223 FENPTIMEFRYKEN
-237 FITGYDALDHRPF
+237 FLNAYNALDHRPF
-250 TEKNDIEVAQE
+250 TEKNDIGVVHE
-261 AQKNAAGVKGNDL
+261 AQTNAAGVKGNGL
-274 YRFFSQLKQ
+274 YRFFSKLKQ
-283 WAGADEKLNFRDFK
+283 WAGADEKQNFRDLE

-321 GRCINNMHNGVF
+321 GRCINNMENGVF

-354 SFEKGLKKSLPRHV
+354 SFERGLKKSLPRHV
-368 FDDEKTAKTFKVEL
+368 FDDEKTAKTFKMEL

-401 KSDKLDK
+401 KSEKLDK
-408 SIYYGVFDFGGGT
+408 PIYYGVFDFGGGT

-429 EKSANPK
+429 EKSTSPK
-436 FLYKM
+436 FAYKM

-460 LAWETYA
+460 LAWEAYA
-467 KNFQELKAK
+467 KNFQTLKEK
-476 DVVIAKPNYD
+476 DIIIAKPNYD

-497 QNSSGARLNLQT
+497 QNSREVRLNLQE

-522 ANIIE
+522 ADIADIIE

-533 NFEIEG
+533 KFSIED
-539 FEKDLKAQL
+539 FEKDFKTTL
-548 LDRNGVETD
+548 LDRNGVET
-557 CDLKVDCKELL
+557 E
-568 NLLKDKINEGVANF
+568 
-582 FAGFSKVMA
+582 
-591 ENIIEAI
+591 
-598 EENENFEIEGFEKD
+598 
-612 LKAQLL
+612 
-618 DRNGVETDCD
+618 CD

-679 RSVLVKQA
+679 RSALVKQA
-687 FENAKEKQLKDYH
+687 FENAKEKQLKDYQ
-700 QKTSKDDFKFIIY
+700 QKTSKDDFTFIIY
-713 EPLGTEASDKQI
+713 EPLGTEKSDKQI
-725 LELTGEDVSNTPAYL
+725 LDLTGEDVSNTPAYL
-740 KPTSKTGVAF
+740 KPTCKTGVAF
-750 GLLESR
+750 WLLESR
-756 DKAKGIERL
+756 DKAKGIEMP

-793 LKPNEYQIFQTKE
+793 LKPNEYQIF
-806 EWGGFDELEIRYS
+806 
-819 DKSLANTNTLNIQ
+819 
-832 DTQMI
+832 
-837 CIALEEVEEVDVK
+837 
-850 VCCVDSQS
+850 
-858 IKVGL
+858 
-863 FKDGQL
+863 
-869 IYESEVEK
+869 
-877 L
+877 

>member
-1 MVNPL
+1 MVKPL
-6 QSLRLPL
+6 QSLELPL
-13 GHPLVEKLCDK
+13 GHPLVEKLCEL
-24 SLKDGVKF
+24 SLNNKAAF
-32 NEEIPINFKKEVL
+32 NEKIEFNFKEEVS

-67 SLRYLSEENQKFI
+67 SLRYLSDENQKFL
-80 EDLAQAKKIAN
+80 EDLAQAKKITN

-101 STSDVDVD
+101 SDSDVDVD
-109 FEKFKNLMLNVDFVA
+109 FEKFKELMLKVDSVA
-124 VGLKSYSQSQLLDLN
+124 VGLKSYSQSQLLDLD

-146 VPGLSKERVTFR
+146 VPSVPKERVTFR
-158 FDNLPKDSS
+158 FDNLPKDK
-167 DKEMDFYARSS
+167 DNKEMNFYARSS

-191 GTKSTTASYMDKMGT
+191 GTKSTTASYMDKTGT

-215 VDDASLTK
+215 VDDASPTK
-223 FENPTIMEFRHKEK
+223 FENPTIMEFRHRKK
-237 FITGYDALDHRPF
+237 FITEYDALDHRPF
-250 TEKNDIEVAQE
+250 TEKDDIEVAHE
-261 AQKNAAGVKGNDL
+261 AQKNAKGVKGNDL

-283 WAGADEKLNFRDFK
+283 WAGADEKQNFRDLEK
-297 EDFSLES
+297 DFSLES

-321 GRCINNMHNGVF
+321 GRCINNMENGVF

-354 SFEKGLKKSLPRHV
+354 SFERGLKKSLPRHV
-368 FDDEKTAKTFKVEL
+368 FDDEKTAKMFKVEL

-401 KSDKLDK
+401 KSEKLDK
-408 SIYYGVFDFGGGT
+408 PVYYGVFDFGGGT

-429 EKSANPK
+429 EKSASPK

-449 KYLGGENLLEL
+449 KYLGGENLLEW
-460 LAWETYA
+460 LAFEAYA
-467 KNFQELKAK
+467 KNFQELKEK
-476 DVVIAKPNYD
+476 DIVIAKPNYD

-497 QNSSGARLNLQT
+497 QNSSGARLNLQE
-509 IASQLRPFLENLD
+509 IASTLRPFLENLD

-533 NFEIEG
+533 EFSIEG
-539 FEKDLKAQL
+539 FEKDFKTML
-548 LDRNGVETD
+548 LDRNGVET
-557 CDLKVDCKELL
+557 E
-568 NLLKDKINEGVANF
+568 
-582 FAGFSKVMA
+582 
-591 ENIIEAI
+591 
-598 EENENFEIEGFEKD
+598 
-612 LKAQLL
+612 
-618 DRNGVETDCD
+618 CD

-679 RSVLVKQA
+679 KSVLVKQA
-687 FENAKEKQLKDYH
+687 FENAKEKQLKDYK
-700 QKTSKDDFKFIIY
+700 QKTSKDDFIFIIY
-713 EPLGTEASDKQI
+713 EPLGTEKSDKQI

-740 KPTSKTGVAF
+740 KPTCKTGVAF

-756 DKAKGIERL
+756 DKAKGIEMP
-765 SISSNPVFKYDLGIE
+765 SIDSNPVFKYDLGIE

-837 CIALEEVEEVDVK
+837 FIALEEVEEVDVK

-863 FKDGQL
+863 FKDDQL

>member
-6 QSLRLPL
+6 QSLRLPI
-13 GHPLVEKLCDK
+13 GHPLVEKLCK
-24 SLKDGVKF
+24 LSLKDGVAF
-32 NEEIPINFKKEVL
+32 NEEIPIHFKEEVSKE
-45 EEDKIKFKQALRV
+45 DRTKFEQALRV

-67 SLRYLSEENQKFI
+67 SLRYLSDENQKFI
-80 EDLAQAKKIAN
+80 EDLAQDKKITN
-91 EQIEK
+91 EKIEK

-101 STSDVDVD
+101 SYSDVDVD
-109 FEKFKNLMLNVDFVA
+109 FEKFKELMLKVDNEA

-146 VPGLSKERVTFR
+146 VPSVPKESVTFR
-158 FDNLPKDSS
+158 FDNLPKDK
-167 DKEMDFYARSS
+167 DNKEMNFYARSS

-191 GTKSTTASYMDKMGT
+191 GTKSTTAAYMDNNGK
-206 YRLLSIGGL
+206 YRLLSIGGD
-215 VDDASLTK
+215 VDIESLEK
-223 FENPTIMEFRHKEK
+223 YENPTIVEFRDKEK
-237 FITGYDALDHRPF
+237 FLKDYNALSHRPF
-250 TEKNDIEVAQE
+250 TEHNDMEVAQE

-283 WAGADEKLNFRDFK
+283 WAGADEKQNFRDLI
-297 EDFSLES
+297 EDFPLES

-321 GRCINNMHNGVF
+321 GRCINNMENGVF

-382 RASEPCAY
+382 KASEPCAY

-401 KSDKLDK
+401 KSEKLDK
-408 SIYYGVFDFGGGT
+408 PVYYGVFDFGGGT

-460 LAWETYA
+460 LAFEAYGQ
-467 KNFQELKAK
+467 NFQTLKEK
-476 DVVIAKPNYD
+476 DIVIAKPNYD

-497 QNSSGARLNLQT
+497 QNSREARLNLQK
-509 IASQLRPFLENLD
+509 IASTLRPFLENLD

-527 AIEENE
+527 AIEENGK
-533 NFEIEG
+533 FEIKD
-539 FEKDLKAQL
+539 FEKDDIKAHL
-548 LDRNGVETD
+548 FDRNGVETKGETQ
-557 CDLKVDCKELL
+557 LKVDCKELL
-568 NLLKDKINEGVANF
+568 SLLKDKINE
-582 FAGFSKVMA
+582 S
-591 ENIIEAI
+591 
-598 EENENFEIEGFEKD
+598 
-612 LKAQLL
+612 
-618 DRNGVETDCD
+618 
-628 LKVDCK
+628 
-634 ELLNLLKD
+634 
-642 KINEG
+642 

-687 FENAKEKQLKDYH
+687 FENAKEKQLKDYK
-700 QKTSKDDFKFIIY
+700 QKTSKDDFTFIIY
-713 EPLGTEASDKQI
+713 ESLGTEKSDKQI

-740 KPTSKTGVAF
+740 KPTCKTGVAF

-756 DKAKGIERL
+756 PKAGGIERP
-765 SISSNPVFKYDLGIE
+765 SIDSNPVFKYDLGIE

-819 DKSLANTNTLNIQ
+819 DKSLANTNTLNIE
-832 DTQMI
+832 DTQLI
-837 CIALEEVEEVDVK
+837 FIVLEEHEEVDVK

-863 FKDGQL
+863 FKDDQL
-869 IYESEVEK
+869 IYESEAEK